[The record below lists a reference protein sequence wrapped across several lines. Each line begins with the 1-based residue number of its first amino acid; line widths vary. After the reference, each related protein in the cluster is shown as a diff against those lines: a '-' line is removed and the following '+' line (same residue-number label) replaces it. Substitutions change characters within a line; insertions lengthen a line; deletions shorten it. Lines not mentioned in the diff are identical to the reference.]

1 MQITVK
7 DRQSLADIAVQYLGG
22 VEGIF
27 ALAERNGI
35 SITAR
40 LADGQTL
47 DWELADTV
55 DAQVQRIYAAQG
67 IEPATDISG
76 KEANALL
83 QATARY
89 WNGCIIPR
97 PPVRDWLIVDGAT
110 ASKGWTLPSIG
121 TQFDSGTF
129 THIDSNADDI
139 EVNRVNKVKKQLSKG
154 ETVESES
161 GQTLVRIF
169 GNQFDD
175 TFA

>member
-1 MQITVK
+1 MQIAVK
-7 DRQSLADIAVQYLGG
+7 DRQSLADIAVEYLGG

-40 LADGQTL
+40 LEDGQTL

-55 DAQVQRIYAAQG
+55 DAQVQKTYAAQG
-67 IEPATDISG
+67 IEPATDISA
-76 KEANALL
+76 KETNALL

-89 WNGCIIPR
+89 IGGCIIPPR
-97 PPVRDWLIVDGAT
+97 PWRDWLIVDSAT
-110 ASKGWTLPSIG
+110 AAKGWTLPSLG
-121 TQFDSGTF
+121 TQFDNGTF
-129 THIDSNADDI
+129 ERIDNTAGDI
-139 EVNRVNKVKKQLSKG
+139 EVNRINKVKRQLSKG

>member
-40 LADGQTL
+40 LTDGQTL

-67 IEPATDISG
+67 IEPATDISAQ
-76 KEANALL
+76 ETNALL
-83 QATARY
+83 AATKKY
-89 WNGCIIPR
+89 WDGCIIPR
-97 PPVRDWLIVDGAT
+97 PPVRDWLIADSAT
-110 ASKGWTLPSIG
+110 AAKGWTLPGIG
-121 TQFDSGTF
+121 TKFDSGNF
-129 THIDSNADDI
+129 ERIDKADGI
-139 EVNRVNKVKKQLSKG
+139 ELNRVNKVKKQLKDG

>member
-7 DRQSLADIAVQYLGG
+7 DRQSLADIAVKYLGG

-40 LADGQTL
+40 LEDGQTL

-55 DAQVQRIYAAQG
+55 DAQVQKTYAAQG

-76 KEANALL
+76 KEANVLL
-83 QATARY
+83 QATAKY
-89 WNGCIIPR
+89 FTGCIIPPLR
-97 PPVRDWLIVDGAT
+97 RDWLIVDSAT
-110 ASKGWTLPSIG
+110 AAKGWQLQG
-121 TQFDSGTF
+121 MGMQFDNGTIER
-129 THIDSNADDI
+129 TDTSSDDI
-139 EVNRVNKVKKQLSKG
+139 VVNRVNKVKKQLSEG

-161 GQTLVRIF
+161 GQTLARIF

>member
-40 LADGQTL
+40 LTDGQKL

-55 DAQVQRIYAAQG
+55 DATVQRIYAAQG
-67 IEPATDISG
+67 IEPATDISA
-76 KEANALL
+76 KETDALL
-83 QATARY
+83 QATKRY
-89 WNGCIIPR
+89 FSGCIIPR
-97 PPVRDWLIVDGAT
+97 PPIRDVITVDSAT
-110 ASKGWTLPSIG
+110 ASRGFVLSNIG
-121 TQFDSGTF
+121 TLYDSGT
-129 THIDSNADDI
+129 NAVAEDGGGI
-139 EVNRVNKVKKQLSKG
+139 EVNRIKKVQQQLNRG
-154 ETVESES
+154 EDVESES

>member
-35 SITAR
+35 SITAK
-40 LADGQTL
+40 LEDGQTL

-55 DAQVQRIYAAQG
+55 DAQVQKTYAAQG
-67 IEPATDISG
+67 IEPATDIPQ
-76 KEANALL
+76 KEMEALL
-83 QATARY
+83 TATKKYFA
-89 WNGCIIPR
+89 GCIIPR
-97 PPVRDWLIVDGAT
+97 PPRRELTIVDEVT
-110 ASKGWTLPSIG
+110 AAKGWTLSGIG
-121 TQFDSGTF
+121 SQFDSSTYAQTEREDG
-129 THIDSNADDI
+129 IV
-139 EVNRVNKVKKQLSKG
+139 VNRAKKVIKQLSEGK
-154 ETVESES
+154 EVTSES
-161 GQTLVRIF
+161 GQTLARIF

>member
-35 SITAR
+35 SITAK
-40 LADGQTL
+40 LEDGQTL

-55 DAQVQRIYAAQG
+55 DATVQKTYAAQG
-67 IEPATDISG
+67 IEPATDIPQ
-76 KEANALL
+76 KEMEALL
-83 QATARY
+83 TATKKYFA
-89 WNGCIIPR
+89 GCIIPR
-97 PPVRDWLIVDGAT
+97 PPRRELTIVDEVT
-110 ASKGWTLPSIG
+110 AAKGWTLSGIG
-121 TQFDSGTF
+121 SQFDSGTY
-129 THIDSNADDI
+129 TQTEREDGIV
-139 EVNRVNKVKKQLSKG
+139 VNRVKKVIKQLSEGK
-154 ETVESES
+154 EVTSES
-161 GQTLVRIF
+161 GQTLARIF

>member
-35 SITAR
+35 SITAK
-40 LADGQTL
+40 LKDGQTL

-55 DAQVQRIYAAQG
+55 DATVQKTYAAQG
-67 IEPATDISG
+67 IEPATDIPQ
-76 KEANALL
+76 KEMEALL
-83 QATARY
+83 TATKKYFA
-89 WNGCIIPR
+89 GCIIPR
-97 PPVRDWLIVDGAT
+97 PPRRELTIVDEVT
-110 ASKGWTLPSIG
+110 AAKGWTLSGIG
-121 TQFDSGTF
+121 SQFDSGTYAQ
-129 THIDSNADDI
+129 TEREDGIV
-139 EVNRVNKVKKQLSKG
+139 VNRTKKVIKQLSEGK
-154 ETVESES
+154 EVTSES
-161 GQTLVRIF
+161 GQTLARIF

>member
-40 LADGQTL
+40 LTDGQTL

-55 DAQVQRIYAAQG
+55 DAQVQKIYTAQG
-67 IEPATDISG
+67 IEPATDISAQ
-76 KEANALL
+76 ETNALL
-83 QATARY
+83 QATARF

-97 PPVRDWLIVDGAT
+97 PPVRDWLVVDEVT
-110 ASKGWTLPSIG
+110 ASKGWTLPGIG
-121 TQFDSGTF
+121 TKWDSGSF
-129 THIDSNADDI
+129 PRIDTADNI
-139 EVNRVNKVKKQLSKG
+139 EVSRINKVKKKLKDG

>member
-35 SITAR
+35 SITAK
-40 LADGQTL
+40 LKDGQTL

-55 DAQVQRIYAAQG
+55 DATVQKTYAAQG
-67 IEPATDISG
+67 IEPATDIPQ
-76 KEANALL
+76 KEMEALL
-83 QATARY
+83 TATKKYFA
-89 WNGCIIPR
+89 GCIIPQPLR
-97 PPVRDWLIVDGAT
+97 RELTIVDEVT
-110 ASKGWTLPSIG
+110 AAKGWTLSGIG
-121 TQFDSGTF
+121 SQFDSGTYAQ
-129 THIDSNADDI
+129 TEREDGIV
-139 EVNRVNKVKKQLSKG
+139 VNRAKKVIKQLSEGK
-154 ETVESES
+154 EVTSES
-161 GQTLVRIF
+161 GQTLARIF